1 VKNAGIEL
9 GVLYEK
15 ITNNPTFLDVFNSV
29 FNSIMSDIVL
39 MIKNKT
45 LPIEK
50 RFKIIDVNIETE
62 IVFDQ
67 WLKEIV

>member
-15 ITNNPTFLDVFNSV
+15 ITNNPPFLDVFNSV

-39 MIKNKT
+39 MVKNGIKHY
-45 LPIEK
+45 P
-50 RFKIIDVNIETE
+50 
-62 IVFDQ
+62 
-67 WLKEIV
+67 

>member
-1 VKNAGIEL
+1 MKNAGIEL